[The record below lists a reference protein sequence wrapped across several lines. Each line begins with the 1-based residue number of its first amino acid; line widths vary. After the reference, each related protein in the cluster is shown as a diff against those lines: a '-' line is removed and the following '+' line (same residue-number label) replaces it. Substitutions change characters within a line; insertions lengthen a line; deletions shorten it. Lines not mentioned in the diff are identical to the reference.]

1 MSVKTAYISKL
12 GANYPLSDH
21 FTLGEMQCK
30 DGSDKV
36 LYSTDLLDKLEELR
50 SYGGFTITINS
61 GYRTE
66 AYNKKIGGASA
77 SQHLKGTAADIVV
90 KKDGKVVNARLICC
104 LCQTLGFKG
113 IGYISANAT
122 HVDMRANGKYR
133 GDERSG
139 YGNNVSDFYRYFGL
153 NISQITALKAVT
165 ETNTITAKNT
175 EKAEKEE
182 TVYKDINDVPEWGK
196 VAVQR
201 RIEAKATDGK
211 NLTESMV
218 RIWTVEDRM
227 NPFYSKLEDVP
238 LYWFDTVKEMVG
250 AGIIQ
255 GDGQHQIG
263 MTRTELKS
271 AVIAWRIR
279 KAE

>member
-1 MSVKTAYISKL
+1 MSIKTAYVSKL
-12 GANYPLSDH
+12 SAEYAISTNFKLSE
-21 FTLGEMQCK
+21 FQCK

-36 LYSTDLLDKLEELR
+36 LYSTEFLDMLEKLR
-50 SYGGFTITINS
+50 AYGGFTVTINS
-61 GYRTE
+61 GYRTA

-77 SQHLKGTAADIVV
+77 SQHIQGTAADVV
-90 KKDGKVVNARLICC
+90 IKKNGTVVNGRTICC

-113 IGYISANAT
+113 IAYISATAV
-122 HVDMRANGKYR
+122 HLDMRESGSYR

-139 YGNNVSDFYRYFGL
+139 YGNNVNDFYRYFGL
-153 NISQITALKAVT
+153 NISQITALKKAT
-165 ETNTITAKNT
+165 EANTITKNNT
-175 EKAEKEE
+175 KEE
-182 TVYKDINDVPEWGK
+182 EMVYKNIEAVPEWGK
-196 VAVQR
+196 AAVQR

-227 NPFYSKLEDVP
+227 NPFYSRLEDVP

-255 GDGQHQIG
+255 GDGAHQIG